1 MHILSDAQA
10 AALRTALTEINT
22 ILDGASFV
30 FLDAAPA
37 RTSASAQVKVSDT
50 PKPKSQT
57 KTRKS
62 SSKRGRGHRALTE
75 AKVREI
81 KGLLANGASA
91 ASIARSF
98 GVHVTTVN
106 LIKWGK
112 TWKQVEAPKAAEVVL
127 TA

>member
-30 FLDAAPA
+30 SLDSAPV
-37 RTSASAQVKVSDT
+37 RTTSAPVQVSDA
-50 PKPKSQT
+50 PKPQSQA

-81 KGLLANGASA
+81 KGLLAGGASA
-91 ASIARSF
+91 ASVARSF

-112 TWKQVEAPKAAEVVL
+112 TWKQVDAAKPAEVVL

>member
-10 AALRTALTEINT
+10 AALRTALAEINT

-30 FLDAAPA
+30 SLESAPS
-37 RTSASAQVKVSDT
+37 RIASAPVQVSDT
-50 PKPKSQT
+50 PQPQSQV
-57 KTRKS
+57 KTRAS
-62 SSKRGRGHRALTE
+62 SPKRGRGHRALTE

-81 KGLLANGASA
+81 KQLLAAGDSS

-112 TWKQVEAPKAAEVVL
+112 TWKQVDAAAPRQVVL